1 MRYFKDCTTIQEVK
15 STYRTLALKNH
26 PDRGG
31 NVEVMAEINR
41 QYKEA
46 LEWVA
51 RHQATASSSSS
62 TAGQDGKR
70 TADDLDGGYMAVINA
85 LIGIKG
91 IEIEL
96 CGTWLWISGETK
108 KNRLAIKNAGCHW
121 AKKKLMW
128 YWRPEEY
135 RCRSRKSCSMD
146 YIREKYGSEKIVS
159 APKMAQVTA

>member
-1 MRYFKDCTTIQEVK
+1 MRYFKDCVNIQEVK
-15 STYRTLALKNH
+15 STYRTLALENH

-31 NVEVMAEINR
+31 NVEV
-41 QYKEA
+41 
-46 LEWVA
+46 
-51 RHQATASSSSS
+51 
-62 TAGQDGKR
+62 
-70 TADDLDGGYMAVINA
+70 MAVINA

-159 APKMAQVTA
+159 APRMAQVTA